1 MLDPQELFGSVV
13 TLSAL
18 FASIAWCLAR
28 PNLASMLST
37 LGLAVLWPFVDTP
50 LNGRL
55 LMVLSDEKGVTQSD
69 LISAFAVVIVAIQVA
84 RPIVKDRWPT
94 SAPEQTDPEQTSA

>member
-13 TLSAL
+13 TVSAL

-55 LMVLSDEKGVTQSD
+55 LMVLSDEMGVTQSD
-69 LISAFAVVIVAIQVA
+69 LISVFAVVVVAIQVA
-84 RPIVKDRWPT
+84 RPIVKDLRST
-94 SAPEQTDPEQTSA
+94 SDPEQTSA

>member
-18 FASIAWCLAR
+18 FASMAWCLAR

-69 LISAFAVVIVAIQVA
+69 LISAFAVVVVAIQVA
-84 RPIVKDRWPT
+84 RPIVKDLWFT
-94 SAPEQTDPEQTSA
+94 SDPEQTSA

>member
-13 TLSAL
+13 TVSAL

-69 LISAFAVVIVAIQVA
+69 LISAFAVVVVAIQVA
-84 RPIVKDRWPT
+84 RPIVKDLRST
-94 SAPEQTDPEQTSA
+94 SDPEQTSA

>member
-69 LISAFAVVIVAIQVA
+69 LISALAVAVVAIQVA
-84 RPIVKDRWPT
+84 KPIVKDLWSTSDPEKT
-94 SAPEQTDPEQTSA
+94 SA

>member
-13 TLSAL
+13 TVSAL

-55 LMVLSDEKGVTQSD
+55 LMVLSDEMGVTQSD
-69 LISAFAVVIVAIQVA
+69 LISAFAVVVVAIQVA
-84 RPIVKDRWPT
+84 RPIVKDLRST
-94 SAPEQTDPEQTSA
+94 SDPEQTSA